1 MKLDL
6 RGKRELPVKLVA
18 KVRVVADYIIA
29 CDATFEEA
37 ACKYSLS
44 LGTIFNYM
52 HTYLPKI
59 SKVRYVSMLRII
71 ERHKRFK
78 RGKGVIHEHF

>member
-1 MKLDL
+1 MRLDL
-6 RGKRELPVKLVA
+6 RDSQHLPKKLVA
-18 KVRVVADYIIA
+18 KVKMIADYIIS

-37 ACKYSLS
+37 SCKYSLS

-52 HTYLPKI
+52 HTYLPKV
-59 SKVRYVSMLRII
+59 SKVRYISVLRII

-78 RGKGVIHEHF
+78 RGKCRG